1 MKKLF
6 YTVSLLLSVNAFASF
21 SFFDAGESAT
31 GVGDAGVSEALETD
45 LNHDIGLFETEV
57 DAAKNELRK
66 FEDEISSSKAYKEA
80 SGLAHQAES
89 KIYSGYEDAKNFA
102 ARAGSKIESG
112 AKDAYVEGKR
122 LAQAA
127 GSRVHEGY
135 EKAKEYVHQGVVNTE
150 QASEGLWSKIR
161 AFFGF

>member
-1 MKKLF
+1 VKKLF
-6 YTVSLLLSVNAFASF
+6 YTVALLLSVNTLAL

-31 GVGDAGVSEALETD
+31 GVGDAGIAEALETD
-45 LNHDIGLFETEV
+45 LKHDIGLFETEV

-66 FEDEISSSKAYKEA
+66 IEDEISSSKAYKEA
-80 SGLAHQAES
+80 SGLAHHVES
-89 KIYSGYEDAKNFA
+89 KIHSGYEDAKNFV
-102 ARAGSKIESG
+102 ARAGSKIESD
-112 AKDAYVEGKR
+112 AKHIYGEGKR

-135 EKAKEYVHQGVVNTE
+135 EKAKEHVHQGVVKTE
-150 QASEGLWSKIR
+150 QVSEGLWAKIK

>member
-1 MKKLF
+1 
-6 YTVSLLLSVNAFASF
+6 LLSVNAFAAL
-21 SFFDAGESAT
+21 SFFDAGESVT
-31 GVGDAGVSEALETD
+31 GAGDAGITEALETD
-45 LNHDIGLFETEV
+45 LKHDIGLFETEV

-66 FEDEISSSKAYKEA
+66 IEDEISSSKAYKEA
-80 SGLAHQAES
+80 SGLAHHAES
-89 KIYSGYEDAKNFA
+89 KILSGYEDAKNFA

-112 AKDAYVEGKR
+112 AKDVYGEGKR
-122 LAQAA
+122 LVQAA